1 MNLSRNVLVLLG
13 YALLN
18 SWRTSAQDLNRMI
31 ITIEL
36 KNATLTEALNR
47 IESLTALKFNYRSG
61 DLAGVNGITYKQ
73 QQVPVKKVLNDLL
86 QNTSLQYEQVQNY
99 ILIKKK
105 PALPRERGITKTDK
119 DRITVTGM
127 FKEAVTGEPLPYVN
141 IGIRGQPGG
150 SVANAAGYFTL
161 HGIPADSSVLIFT
174 AIGHQQ
180 VQYPVTADAAKKMI
194 TIEMKTESRALD
206 EVTIQ
211 QQKNAAFKLS
221 SRPGV
226 IQLSPANVDVL
237 PKVGEKDMFRS
248 LQLMPGISAGH
259 ENSAGLYVR
268 GGTPDQN
275 LVLFDGFTV
284 YNVDHLFGFF
294 STFNS
299 NALKDVQVYKS
310 GFDAKYGGRLSALVD
325 ITGKEG
331 NKNAFN
337 A

>member
-18 SWRTSAQDLNRMI
+18 SWRTSAQDLNKLTI
-31 ITIEL
+31 SIEL

-86 QNTSLQYEQVQNY
+86 QNTPLQYEQVQNY

-105 PALPRERGITKTDK
+105 PASRVTKK

-127 FKEAVTGEPLPYVN
+127 IKEAVTGEPLPYVN

-180 VQYPVTADAAKKMI
+180 VQYPVTADATQMI
-194 TIEMKTESRALD
+194 TIEMKTESRDLH

-211 QQKNAAFKLS
+211 QKKN
-221 SRPGV
+221 
-226 IQLSPANVDVL
+226 
-237 PKVGEKDMFRS
+237 
-248 LQLMPGISAGH
+248 
-259 ENSAGLYVR
+259 
-268 GGTPDQN
+268 
-275 LVLFDGFTV
+275 
-284 YNVDHLFGFF
+284 
-294 STFNS
+294 
-299 NALKDVQVYKS
+299 
-310 GFDAKYGGRLSALVD
+310 
-325 ITGKEG
+325 
-331 NKNAFN
+331 
-337 A
+337 